1 MYDTVTIVP
10 KIPGTNSLATAATG
24 ASKSP
29 ARSAENV
36 GTLTNTPP
44 GSGAAVSVDAEQLT
58 QALGSLSG
66 YVQNLQRNLEFSIDE
81 DSGRTVVRIVDPQTQ
96 EVIRQIPDGH
106 ALAMAKRLE
115 GQAGSASGVL
125 LDETI

>member
-1 MYDTVTIVP
+1 MYNTVSIVP
-10 KIPGTNSLATAATG
+10 KVSGTNNLAGPSRPAVG
-24 ASKSP
+24 A
-29 ARSAENV
+29 AENV
-36 GTLTNTPP
+36 ATLTDTPP
-44 GSGAAVSVDAEQLT
+44 VAGAAVSVDAEQLT

>member
-1 MYDTVTIVP
+1 M
-10 KIPGTNSLATAATG
+10 A
-24 ASKSP
+24 
-29 ARSAENV
+29 
-36 GTLTNTPP
+36 
-44 GSGAAVSVDAEQLT
+44 SVDTEQLT

-106 ALAMAKRLE
+106 VLAMAKRAE

>member
-1 MYDTVTIVP
+1 MYDMATSVP
-10 KIPGTNSLATAATG
+10 RISGTSSLATAATG
-24 ASKSP
+24 ASRPP
-29 ARSAENV
+29 AGDAENV
-36 GTLTNTPP
+36 AALTDTPP
-44 GSGAAVSVDAEQLT
+44 VAGAAVSVDAEQLT
-58 QALGSLSG
+58 QALERLSG
-66 YVQNLQRNLEFSIDE
+66 YVQNLQRNLEFSVDK

-106 ALAMAKRLE
+106 ALAMSKRLE

>member
-1 MYDTVTIVP
+1 MYNTVTTVP
-10 KIPGTNSLATAATG
+10 RISGTNSLATAATG
-24 ASKSP
+24 ASKPP
-29 ARSAENV
+29 AGDAENV
-36 GTLTNTPP
+36 AALTDTPP
-44 GSGAAVSVDAEQLT
+44 VAGAAVSVDAEQLT
-58 QALGSLSG
+58 QALERLSG
-66 YVQNLQRNLEFSIDE
+66 YVQNLQRNLEFSVDK

-106 ALAMAKRLE
+106 ALAMSKRLE

>member
-1 MYDTVTIVP
+1 MYDTATSVP
-10 KIPGTNSLATAATG
+10 RISGTSSLATAATG
-24 ASKSP
+24 ASRPP
-29 ARSAENV
+29 AGDAENV
-36 GTLTNTPP
+36 AALTDTPP
-44 GSGAAVSVDAEQLT
+44 VAGAAVSVDAEQLT
-58 QALGSLSG
+58 QALERLSG
-66 YVQNLQRNLEFSIDE
+66 YVQNLQRNLEFSVDK

-106 ALAMAKRLE
+106 ALAMSKRLE

>member
-1 MYDTVTIVP
+1 MYDTVNIVP
-10 KIPGTNSLATAATG
+10 KFSGTNSLATAATG
-24 ASKSP
+24 ASKPP
-29 ARSAENV
+29 AGAAENIAAR
-36 GTLTNTPP
+36 TATPP
-44 GSGAAVSVDAEQLT
+44 ESGAVASVDTEQLT

-106 ALAMAKRLE
+106 ALAMAKRAE